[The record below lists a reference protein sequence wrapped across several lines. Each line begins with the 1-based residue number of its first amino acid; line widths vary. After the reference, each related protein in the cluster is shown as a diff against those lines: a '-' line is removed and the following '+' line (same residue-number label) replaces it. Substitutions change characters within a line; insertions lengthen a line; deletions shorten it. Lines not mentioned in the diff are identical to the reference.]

1 MTRAPTRACAFCG
14 LALREDQSRFEVRM
28 APGLPEAE
36 HRAVGVFCDAGC
48 WEAASVRK
56 TVHSAIRNLHDDA
69 EMVLSAE
76 GKMLRG

>member
-1 MTRAPTRACAFCG
+1 MTRSPIKSCAFCG
-14 LALREDQSRFEVRM
+14 AKLTEDRSRFEVRV

-36 HRAVGVFCDAGC
+36 DKATGVFCDSLC

-69 EMVLSAE
+69 ETVLSAE
-76 GKMLRG
+76 GKLLRG